1 MANKVK
7 ITQVKSTASATKRQQ
22 ANMLALGIHRMHH
35 TVEVELTPVTA
46 GMIEKVRHLV
56 KVEEVK

>member
-1 MANKVK
+1 MAKVK
-7 ITQVKSTASATKRQQ
+7 VTQIKSLVKATERKQ
-22 ANMLALGIHRMHH
+22 ANMISLGIHRMHQ
-35 TVEVELTPVTA
+35 TVEVELTPVTK

>member
-1 MANKVK
+1 MAKVK
-7 ITQVKSTASATKRQQ
+7 VTQIKSTASATKRQQ
-22 ANMLALGIHRMHH
+22 ANMISLGIHRMHQ
-35 TVEVELTPVTA
+35 TVEIELTDVTA